1 MYKLIVFDW
10 DDVITLG
17 ATDGYLACYHE
28 AIKSIGFQVDPQVE
42 KEQILKNWGKTFKE
56 EIESVTGKT
65 PLVDKAVGVFNEN
78 FFGNTFVNKLSL
90 VQGVNEFLISLK
102 ENYKLAVATGN
113 HPNLLLTKIMPKFN
127 IPNVFSEIMYSAI
140 LPNPSLAKPNPYM
153 LETIMKNLGIQKKE
167 TLYIGDAKTDVSMA
181 ESAGVNMV
189 VVLTGHLNRKQAEEL
204 KPWRILEKVTDLKT
218 VL

>member
-1 MYKLIVFDW
+1 M
-10 DDVITLG
+10 
-17 ATDGYLACYHE
+17 
-28 AIKSIGFQVDPQVE
+28 
-42 KEQILKNWGKTFKE
+42 
-56 EIESVTGKT
+56 GKT
-65 PLVDKAVGVFNEN
+65 PLVDKVVGVFNEN

-140 LPNPSLAKPNPYM
+140 LPNPSLVKPNPYM

-189 VVLTGHLNRKQAEEL
+189 VVLTGHLNRKRAEEL